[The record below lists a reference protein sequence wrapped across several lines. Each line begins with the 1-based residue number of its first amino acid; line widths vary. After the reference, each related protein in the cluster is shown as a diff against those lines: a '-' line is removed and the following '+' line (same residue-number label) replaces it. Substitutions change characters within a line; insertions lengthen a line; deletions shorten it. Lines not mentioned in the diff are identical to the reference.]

1 MGWRGFSGRREHLA
15 LAQTPPASSR
25 IGGVPYPENGFQRL
39 RLVTHDPRR
48 IISPARQQYAFLLA
62 VQPAAA
68 FLHRRL
74 AAKWIM
80 YGPRN
85 LPAQCHPPV
94 AREAK
99 RKPHVRCIGKA
110 CFSAVQPIVS
120 HVYKVRVASCARH
133 GNNERGLA
141 VERGRVARR
150 IAEIRPLRII
160 E

>member
-15 LAQTPPASSR
+15 LAQSPPASSR

-48 IISPARQQYAFLLA
+48 FMSLARHQYAFRLA

-68 FLHRRL
+68 FLRQHL
-74 AAKWIM
+74 AMKWIM
-80 YGPRN
+80 NGPRN
-85 LPAQCHPPV
+85 LPAQCHTPV

-120 HVYKVRVASCARH
+120 HVYKVRITSCARH
-133 GNNERGLA
+133 GNNERRLA
-141 VERGRVARR
+141 VKRGRVARR
-150 IAEIRPLRII
+150 IAEIGPLRII